1 MEIDAGVD
9 ESRERECVC
18 GGEEVKWE
26 GRYYAAQMSCD
37 CINLQTDSVRFLYQ
51 TGSALF

>member
-9 ESRERECVC
+9 ESVKGVGK
-18 GGEEVKWE
+18 GGEVKWV

-37 CINLQTDSVRFLYQ
+37 CITAS
-51 TGSALF
+51 S